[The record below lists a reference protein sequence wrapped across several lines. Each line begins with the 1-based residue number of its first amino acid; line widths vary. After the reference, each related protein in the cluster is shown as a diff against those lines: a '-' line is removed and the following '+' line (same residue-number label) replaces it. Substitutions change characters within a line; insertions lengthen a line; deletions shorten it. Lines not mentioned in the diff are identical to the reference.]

1 MLREMY
7 RVYGLRLGP
16 NYGVGPAADKNFY
29 FRLTIEKMYAF
40 AVFTEK
46 YLRSYNCNGT
56 NFTAAV
62 NCTSP
67 KTELQTKIMEV
78 QIILRQS

>member
-1 MLREMY
+1 MY

-46 YLRSYNCNGT
+46 YLRSYNCSGT

-78 QIILRQS
+78 QIIVRQS

>member
-1 MLREMY
+1 MY

-56 NFTAAV
+56 SFTAAV

-78 QIILRQS
+78 QIIVRQS